1 MKYQGELSLIV
12 KHHFFCEKVLGKVGK
27 IVRITPKKDVV
38 VSFGKKLLVFNI
50 ACLRPC
56 PGAEVDQIEE
66 EEDLTLS
73 VGKINIRVP
82 ELLRLTNVGRLQ

>member
-1 MKYQGELSLIV
+1 M
-12 KHHFFCEKVLGKVGK
+12 GKVGK

-73 VGKINIRVP
+73 VGKINLKVP
-82 ELLRLTNVGRLQ
+82 ELLRLTNVVREQ

>member
-1 MKYQGELSLIV
+1 MILKQNFLFY
-12 KHHFFCEKVLGKVGK
+12 EKVLGKVGK

-82 ELLRLTNVGRLQ
+82 ELLRLTNVVREH

>member
-1 MKYQGELSLIV
+1 MFY
-12 KHHFFCEKVLGKVGK
+12 EKVLGKVGK

-82 ELLRLTNVGRLQ
+82 ELLRLTNIVREQ

>member
-1 MKYQGELSLIV
+1 M
-12 KHHFFCEKVLGKVGK
+12 GKVGK

-38 VSFGKKLLVFNI
+38 VAFGKKLLVFNI

-82 ELLRLTNVGRLQ
+82 ELLRLTNVVREQ